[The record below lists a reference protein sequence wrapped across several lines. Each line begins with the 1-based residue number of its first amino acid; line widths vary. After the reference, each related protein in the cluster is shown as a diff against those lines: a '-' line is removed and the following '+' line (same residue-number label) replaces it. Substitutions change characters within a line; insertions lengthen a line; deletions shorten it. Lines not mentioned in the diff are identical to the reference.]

1 MTDVDK
7 RLTKRPKFL
16 TLVCL
21 IALVYSGLLT
31 LVFLSGIFLSLGA
44 GDIIIT
50 YADLYELPRSRIIVA
65 SIAGFLLFGVSFW
78 GILKIYH
85 LQRMGF
91 YIFLITGLL
100 LVLLQLTQGFVNWY
114 FFTVY
119 IVFSIIFLL
128 FFKRLSP
135 KKKHTTET
143 NQTQ

>member
-1 MTDVDK
+1 MTDVEK

-21 IALVYSGLLT
+21 IALVYCGLLT
-31 LVFLSGIFLSLGA
+31 LVFLSGIFLSLGV
-44 GDIIIT
+44 GDIITT
-50 YADLYELPRSRIIVA
+50 YADLYELPRSRILIA

-119 IVFSIIFLL
+119 VAFSIIFLL

-135 KKKHTTET
+135 KKKHTAET